1 MFFKLSTAFLSTENQ
16 GLEISL
22 VLTTRTL
29 ELLLVVAVAGGVKVV
44 DDHDGW
50 RVRDGRRC
58 SAVVRLHERAN
69 VNWFAFV
76 NAEIEIEIEIG
87 IFFSTSKR
95 EKDKYFCEWSKAV
108 SHTNKMR

>member
-16 GLEISL
+16 GHEISL
-22 VLTTRTL
+22 VLTTRIVIRTL

-44 DDHDGW
+44 DDHDGR

-69 VNWFAFV
+69 VNRFAFV
-76 NAEIEIEIEIG
+76 NAEIEIEIG

-95 EKDKYFCEWSKAV
+95 EKDKYFCE
-108 SHTNKMR
+108 